1 MILSFLIPTK
11 NRPDDLEA
19 NILAI
24 SNLNLKSIDYEI
36 LVLDDGSTKS
46 YTSVL
51 SRYKF
56 VEYYKNES
64 SLGIS
69 SVRNKLASLAKGKYL
84 IFLDDDVQI
93 D

>member
-1 MILSFLIPTK
+1 MSVK
-11 NRPDDLEA
+11 LE
-19 NILAI
+19 
-24 SNLNLKSIDYEI
+24 KE
-36 LVLDDGSTKS
+36 
-46 YTSVL
+46 
-51 SRYKF
+51 F

-93 D
+93 DKNLNIINSFEIK